1 MRNSLISIIV
11 PVYKVEKYLKK
22 CLDSIIN
29 QTHKN
34 LEIIIVDDGS
44 PDGCP
49 NICDEYSKNDD
60 RIKVIHQKN
69 MGLSIARNNGIKLA
83 TGEYIGFVD
92 SDDFIEPTMYEDL
105 YNAIIKNNA
114 QMSICNFNVITNK
127 DKYKRND
134 YPENKTYDKMEILKE
149 ILLDKNIQSYAWN
162 KLYKKELFDGIQYPA
177 GKKYED
183 IGTTFY
189 LAEKC
194 DKIQLIGKAEYN
206 YINRNDS
213 IVFNFDEQTILD
225 YTEIIMERYE
235 YVNEKYHSLRKY
247 NFFYLV
253 KTLTTAYNDAFIIND
268 ISDKLKTR
276 LQILNNRVK
285 EGLQKYSIENF
296 KE

>member
-1 MRNSLISIIV
+1 MQNSLISIIV

-235 YVNEKYHSLRKY
+235 YVNEKYPSLRKY

>member
-1 MRNSLISIIV
+1 MQNSLISIIV

-29 QTHKN
+29 QTYKN

-44 PDGCP
+44 PDRCP
-49 NICDEYSKNDD
+49 NICDEYSKKDD

-69 MGLSIARNNGIKLA
+69 MGLSMARNNGIKLA
-83 TGEYIGFVD
+83 TGDYIGFVD
-92 SDDFIEPTMYEDL
+92 SDDFVEPTMYEDL

-114 QMSICNFNVITNK
+114 QMSICNFNIITNK
-127 DKYKRND
+127 DKYKKND
-134 YPENKTYDKMEILKE
+134 YPENKTYNKIEFLKE
-149 ILLDKNIQSYAWN
+149 ILLDNNIQSYAWN
-162 KLYKKELFDGIQYPA
+162 KLYKKELFDEIRYPV

-213 IVFNFDEQTILD
+213 IVFKFDEQTILD
-225 YTEIIMERYE
+225 YTEIIMERYD
-235 YVNEKYHSLRKY
+235 YVYEKYPSLRKY
-247 NFFYLV
+247 NFIYLI
-253 KTLTTAYNDAFIIND
+253 KTLTTAYNDAFSMEIISNTLKARLKMLND
-268 ISDKLKTR
+268 K
-276 LQILNNRVK
+276 VK
-285 EGLQKYSIENF
+285 EELKNVCC
-296 KE
+296 K